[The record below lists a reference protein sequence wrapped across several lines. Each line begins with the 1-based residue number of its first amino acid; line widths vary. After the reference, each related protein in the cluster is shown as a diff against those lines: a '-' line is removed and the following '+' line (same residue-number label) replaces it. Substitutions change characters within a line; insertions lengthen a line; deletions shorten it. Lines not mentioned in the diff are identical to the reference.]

1 MNNIRQFIGHVRLQL
16 RGENHIVGWNM
27 MPEEA
32 IAFFKRQGKTV
43 LTFFGY
49 AVSYEDEENL
59 RKIIRQVLSQYSSS
73 TTLINYGATIAGLG
87 AVYPIAKS
95 MGFTTSGIVSTLA
108 LKYPDAIS
116 PDADHICFIADTRW
130 GGKLPD
136 SNELSP
142 ASKAMVECSD
152 ILVAIGGG
160 EISRDEL
167 LAGKEQGKPIQ
178 YYPAEV
184 GHEWAIE
191 RAKNRSLPPPES
203 FWGAVDDV
211 FGK

>member
-1 MNNIRQFIGHVRLQL
+1 MNNIRQFIGRAKIQL
-16 RGENHIVGWNM
+16 RGKNHIVGWNM
-27 MPEEA
+27 MLDEA
-32 IAFFKRQGKTV
+32 IAFFKRQGKIV

-59 RKIIRQVLSQYSSS
+59 RKIIRHVLSKHSPAR
-73 TTLINYGATIAGLG
+73 TLINYGATIAGLG
-87 AVYPIAKS
+87 VVYPIAKS
-95 MGFTTSGIVSTLA
+95 MGFTTRGIVSTVA
-108 LKYPDAIS
+108 LEYPEEIS

-142 ASKAMVECSD
+142 TSKAMVECSD

-184 GHEWAIE
+184 SHAWAIE
-191 RAKNRSLPPPES
+191 RAKRRGLPPPKS
-203 FWGAVDDV
+203 FLGAVHEV